1 MAVCFEYLYR
11 ASPSAGTRIR
21 MNTPLPRS
29 TRVESGTTGIL
40 TPLHKGATFFWK
52 NQQRFEIQAPCF
64 KSSATETNLYQRM
77 DIHEV
82 RRWTSELNVLVV
94 EDDEVL
100 RESFQQLLSYLF
112 AEVDAAVDGQD
123 AFDQWVKKQHD
134 IVVTDLNMPR
144 LSGFR
149 LIKKIHQQAPQQ
161 AMIGISAYEDEI
173 FQQALTAQ
181 EVNYLIQPVSLE
193 GLLNVLI
200 PVCQSLPLE
209 HQGY

>member
-1 MAVCFEYLYR
+1 
-11 ASPSAGTRIR
+11 
-21 MNTPLPRS
+21 
-29 TRVESGTTGIL
+29 
-40 TPLHKGATFFWK
+40 
-52 NQQRFEIQAPCF
+52 
-64 KSSATETNLYQRM
+64 M

-112 AEVDAAVDGQD
+112 AEVDAAIDGQD

-149 LIKKIHQQAPQQ
+149 LIEKIHQQAPQQ
-161 AMIGISAYEDEI
+161 AMIVISAYEDEV
-173 FQQALTAQ
+173 LRR
-181 EVNYLIQPVSLE
+181 ELVVYKVHYLSKPVILE
-193 GLLNVLI
+193 ELLKVVI
-200 PVCQSLPLE
+200 PICQSLQFE
-209 HQGY
+209 NQSC

>member
-1 MAVCFEYLYR
+1 
-11 ASPSAGTRIR
+11 
-21 MNTPLPRS
+21 
-29 TRVESGTTGIL
+29 
-40 TPLHKGATFFWK
+40 
-52 NQQRFEIQAPCF
+52 
-64 KSSATETNLYQRM
+64 M

-94 EDDEVL
+94 EDDEAL

-149 LIKKIHQQAPQQ
+149 LIEKIHQQAPQQ
-161 AMIGISAYEDEI
+161 AMIVISAYEDEV
-173 FQQALTAQ
+173 LRR
-181 EVNYLIQPVSLE
+181 ELVVYKVHYLSKPVILE
-193 GLLNVLI
+193 ELLKVVI
-200 PVCQSLPLE
+200 PICQSLQFE
-209 HQGY
+209 NQSC